1 MTTAP
6 SYDPKS
12 KKLWQVDF
20 RGRDLTRLDLRSS
33 LADILHASFDSRTL
47 WPPADRMPEGFG
59 LDRIVALGKN
69 PGLGIRKLHA
79 RGITGRG
86 TAIGIID
93 QALLTEHQEYA
104 DRLRFYEEV
113 NVRPGTGAQMHGAA
127 VASIAVGKT
136 VGVAPDADL
145 YYMGS
150 WSRDLWRTEKRINF
164 GYRAKCVRRLLQI
177 NQALPRDRRIR
188 AISISVGWSPS
199 QDGYDDMTA
208 AVKQAEAMGILVV
221 RSCTLRTNG
230 TMLMPLDRPP
240 LLDPDDMASC
250 RPAWYWADR
259 FYSGK
264 GYPDMGLLVPS
275 GSRTTASQG
284 GADEYVFYGNG
295 GCMSWAIPYIAGVY
309 LLAAQVDPEITPER
323 FSSIAM
329 KTGRTTYLKHDKKR
343 IALRTIIDPVA
354 LVNALQAK

>member
-1 MTTAP
+1 
-6 SYDPKS
+6 
-12 KKLWQVDF
+12 
-20 RGRDLTRLDLRSS
+20 
-33 LADILHASFDSRTL
+33 LADIFHASFDSRTI
-47 WPPADRMPEGFG
+47 WPPADRMPEAF
-59 LDRIVALGKN
+59 DAKRIMALGKN
-69 PGLGIRKLHA
+69 PGLGIRGLHV

-86 TAIGIID
+86 TAIAIID

-104 DRLRFYEEV
+104 DRLRLYEEI
-113 NVRPGTGAQMHGAA
+113 NVRPGTVAQMHGAA

-150 WSRDLWRTEKRINF
+150 WSRDLWRKEKRINF

-177 NQALPRDRRIR
+177 NQALPDDRRIR

-199 QDGYDDMTA
+199 QDGYDEMTA
-208 AVKQAEAMGILVV
+208 AVKQAEALGILVV
-221 RSCTLRTNG
+221 RSCRLRTDG
-230 TMLMPLDRPP
+230 LMLMPLDRPP
-240 LLDPDDMASC
+240 LLDPDDVASY

-275 GSRTTASQG
+275 GSRATASQG
-284 GADEYVFYGNG
+284 GANEYVFYGNG

-309 LLAAQVDPEITPER
+309 LLAAQVNPDITPER
-323 FSSIAM
+323 FSSIAK
-329 KTGRTTYLKHDKKR
+329 KTGRTTYVKHDGKR

-354 LVNALQAK
+354 LVNALQGK